1 MFRRREDAD
10 LTPEPT
16 AAQSERITSV
26 MGEGTK
32 YQGKLT
38 GEGGVRIEGTFDG
51 EIRLDG
57 LLVVGT
63 TGRVTCEDLRARSVI
78 VAGTVRG
85 DITAQK
91 VEIRA
96 SGRVWG
102 NVTTI
107 TFATEEGAFLRGQIQ
122 MEEELD
128 LKLPEA
134 GAETRQDKQT
144 EAEGKAGGKE
154 ASTNQ

>member
-1 MFRRREDAD
+1 MFRRRDDAD
-10 LTPEPT
+10 LTPET
-16 AAQSERITSV
+16 APAQPERITSV
-26 MGEGTK
+26 LGDGTYYK
-32 YQGKLT
+32 GKLS
-38 GEGGVRIEGTFDG
+38 GEGGVRIEGVFDG
-51 EIRLDG
+51 EIKLDG

-85 DITAQK
+85 DITANK

-102 NVTTI
+102 NVTSV

-122 MEEELD
+122 MEDSLD
-128 LKLPEA
+128 LGLGGPEVEEASSA
-134 GAETRQDKQT
+134 GAEAAGDQESKQ
-144 EAEGKAGGKE
+144 AV
-154 ASTNQ
+154 S

>member
-1 MFRRREDAD
+1 MFRRREDED
-10 LTPEPT
+10 LTSPEPVQT
-16 AAQSERITSV
+16 DRITSV
-26 MGEGTK
+26 LGDGTM

-38 GEGGVRIEGTFDG
+38 GEGGVRIEGTFEG

-63 TGRVTCEDLRARSVI
+63 TGRVTCEDLRARTVI

-85 DITAQK
+85 DLTAHK

-102 NVTTI
+102 NVTTVA
-107 TFATEEGAFLRGQIQ
+107 FATEEGAFLRGQIQ
-122 MEEELD
+122 MEEEID
-128 LKLPEA
+128 LALTKTEPSGVEKAEA
-134 GAETRQDKQT
+134 GIGGEEE
-144 EAEGKAGGKE
+144 EAEESEG
-154 ASTNQ
+154 